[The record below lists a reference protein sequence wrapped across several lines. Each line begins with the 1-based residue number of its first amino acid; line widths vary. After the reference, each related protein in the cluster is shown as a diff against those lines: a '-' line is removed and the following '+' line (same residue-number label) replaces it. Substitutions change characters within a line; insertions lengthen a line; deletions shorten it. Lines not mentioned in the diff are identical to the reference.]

1 MTGVVGGVA
10 AVSDAP
16 SDCVHAHTASVSTAS
31 LMNRMVLGSWG
42 EAGRLKG
49 RVRAKAKSLFY
60 NGLGLRGVWG
70 IALNVAEC
78 EKILDMTTI
87 AMYSIAMSTKRSSK
101 LQHELRQR
109 RAFASDAQEAAVGMM
124 RTTDVLRRY
133 IAGVIEPSGVTMQQ
147 YNVLR
152 ILRGVHPDSLP
163 TLEIGERLI
172 EKMPGVTRLLDRLE
186 EKGLVRRERDMQD
199 RRLVNCWITRDGL
212 ALLAALDQPV
222 LEADELFM
230 KRLSKK
236 DVRTL
241 IELLDRVRSFADE
254 QLK

>member
-1 MTGVVGGVA
+1 
-10 AVSDAP
+10 
-16 SDCVHAHTASVSTAS
+16 
-31 LMNRMVLGSWG
+31 
-42 EAGRLKG
+42 
-49 RVRAKAKSLFY
+49 
-60 NGLGLRGVWG
+60 
-70 IALNVAEC
+70 
-78 EKILDMTTI
+78 
-87 AMYSIAMSTKRSSK
+87 
-101 LQHELRQR
+101 
-109 RAFASDAQEAAVGMM
+109 
-124 RTTDVLRRY
+124 
-133 IAGVIEPSGVTMQQ
+133 MQQ